1 MSEMDRLLFEY
12 CLRLGDDMLVLGHR
26 LSEWCGHA
34 PILEEDIALSNIA
47 LDCVGQ
53 GSNLLTLA
61 AEVRSATTADRLA
74 YFREAIEYRNCLLV
88 EQPNGDFATTIV
100 RQFLFDYYSH
110 LLYGRLKFSTHL
122 PLAGIAQKNVKEADY
137 HLRHSGQWILRL
149 GDGTEESH
157 ALTQLALND
166 LWRFTDE
173 LFETDEIELAL
184 AKSGTGIPSNSLK
197 SEWTHG
203 VGDLLTRAALVIPSE
218 SPMRSGGRRGQ
229 HSEHLG
235 HMLAEMQIVARSFP
249 EANW

>member
-1 MSEMDRLLFEY
+1 MSESDRQLYEY
-12 CLRLGDDMLVLGHR
+12 LLRLGDDMLVLGHR

-34 PILEEDIALSNIA
+34 PIIEEDIAISNIA

-61 AEVRSATTADRLA
+61 AEVRGDTTADQLA
-74 YFREAIEYRNCLLV
+74 YLREAVEYRNCQLV
-88 EQPNGDFATTIV
+88 EQPNGDFAATIV

-110 LLYGRLKFSTHL
+110 LLYQRLRFSTNL
-122 PLAGIAQKNVKEADY
+122 RLAGIAQKNVKETDY

-149 GDGTEESH
+149 GDGTGESH
-157 ALTQLALND
+157 SRTQRAVDD
-166 LWRFTDE
+166 LWRFTGE

-184 AKSGTGIPSNSLK
+184 AESGAGVPSNTMK
-197 SEWTHG
+197 AEWLQG
-203 VGDLLTRAALVIPSE
+203 VSDLLMRATLDVPQAPA
-218 SPMRSGGRRGQ
+218 MRSGGRHGQ

-249 EANW
+249 EATW